1 MARYRESL
9 CKVCRREGAKLFLKG
24 ERCYSDKCAFEH
36 GRSYG
41 PGQHGQNRRKPT
53 PYCTQ
58 LREKQKV
65 RGLYGML
72 EKQFRLF
79 FERAERQRGITG
91 DNLLRM
97 LETRLDSVVARAG
110 FAVNRNDARQL
121 VRHGHIN
128 VNGRRVSIPSYIV
141 RAGDVVEVAAGSR
154 SMKRVVDAMAV
165 AERRPATRWLDVDR
179 GKFRATVSEMPDAS
193 DFRSILPEV
202 IRESDSKGGRDE
214 EKRFDGKGIREELI
228 VELYS
233 K

>member
-1 MARYRESL
+1 MARYRDSL

-24 ERCYSDKCAFEH
+24 ERCYTEKCAFE
-36 GRSYG
+36 RRAYG

-65 RGLYGML
+65 RSIYGML

-79 FERAERQRGITG
+79 FGRAERERGITG
-91 DNLLRM
+91 DNLLRK

-121 VRHGHIN
+121 VRHGHLLI
-128 VNGRRVSIPSYIV
+128 NGRRVSIPSYSV
-141 RAGDVVEVAAGSR
+141 KAGDVVEVASGSR
-154 SMKRVVDAMAV
+154 QIKRVVDAMAV
-165 AERRPATRWLDVDR
+165 AERRPACRWLEVDR
-179 GKFRATVSEMPDAS
+179 GNFKARVASMPDPA
-193 DFRSILPEV
+193 DFRSIVPGSEDL
-202 IRESDSKGGRDE
+202 
-214 EKRFDGKGIREELI
+214 DGKAIREELI

>member
-1 MARYRESL
+1 MARYRDSL

-24 ERCYSDKCAFEH
+24 ERCYTEKCAFE
-36 GRSYG
+36 RRAYG
-41 PGQHGQNRRKPT
+41 PGRHGQNRRKPT

-65 RGLYGML
+65 RSIYGML

-79 FERAERQRGITG
+79 FGRAERERGITG
-91 DNLLRM
+91 DNLLRK

-121 VRHGHIN
+121 VRHGHVLI
-128 VNGRRVSIPSYIV
+128 NGRRVSIPSYSV
-141 RAGDVVEVAAGSR
+141 KAGDVVEVASGSR
-154 SMKRVVDAMAV
+154 QIKRVVDAMAV
-165 AERRPATRWLDVDR
+165 AERRPACRWLEVDR
-179 GKFRATVSEMPDAS
+179 GNFKARVASMPDPA
-193 DFRSILPEV
+193 DFRSIVPGSEDL
-202 IRESDSKGGRDE
+202 
-214 EKRFDGKGIREELI
+214 DGKAIREELI

>member
-1 MARYRESL
+1 MARYRDSL

-24 ERCYSDKCAFEH
+24 ERCYTEKCAFE
-36 GRSYG
+36 RRAYG

-53 PYCTQ
+53 QYCTQ

-65 RGLYGML
+65 RSIYGML

-79 FERAERQRGITG
+79 FGRAERERGITG
-91 DNLLRM
+91 DNLLRK

-121 VRHGHIN
+121 VRHGHVLI
-128 VNGRRVSIPSYIV
+128 NGRRVSIPSYSV
-141 RAGDVVEVAAGSR
+141 KAGDVVEVASGSR
-154 SMKRVVDAMAV
+154 QIKRVVDAMAV
-165 AERRPATRWLDVDR
+165 AERRPACRWLEVDR
-179 GKFRATVSEMPDAS
+179 GNFKARVASMPDPA
-193 DFRSILPEV
+193 DFRSIVPGSEDL
-202 IRESDSKGGRDE
+202 
-214 EKRFDGKGIREELI
+214 DGKAIREELI